1 MTLPKVCLLIG
12 TLWLAA
18 CAPSGPKGV
27 DPDVLAQ
34 AVGDAVGDPGTC
46 VILAE
51 RDSGKVLWRSAKPI
65 VCARALPSCV
75 SPARMTV
82 EDLVDKA
89 AKALIGSKLD
99 DAALDAAAQ
108 ACSEACKPIDD
119 KRGTIKYR
127 TKIAGVLLKRAAMI
141 ARDRANGIE
150 HHNLSHGAH

>member
-89 AKALIGSKLD
+89 AKGGALVTGCADVGWAAGPTRRD
-99 DAALDAAAQ
+99 DVVFAAVMQ
-108 ACSEACKPIDD
+108 GE
-119 KRGTIKYR
+119 
-127 TKIAGVLLKRAAMI
+127 RALP
-141 ARDRANGIE
+141 GIE
-150 HHNLSHGAH
+150 VARRLDKAFERAGL